1 MIYKRTK
8 KLHQQKYVESETAPT
23 LATGLKQ
30 QHKQKD
36 INILQTAKSY
46 HCKKKRKKAK
56 VEISNHKAVQ
66 RKRRM
71 EKDK

>member
-46 HCKKKRKKAK
+46 HCKKKNSKSRNIKSQSSAKKK
-56 VEISNHKAVQ
+56 KNGKG
-66 RKRRM
+66 
-71 EKDK
+71 

>member
-46 HCKKKRKKAK
+46 HCKKKEKKSKSRNIKSQSSAK
-56 VEISNHKAVQ
+56 KKKNGKG
-66 RKRRM
+66 
-71 EKDK
+71 